1 VARRRAA
8 VAPPEIRAAEAAVE
22 PPMVPRRAV
31 RPAVAVQSD
40 VAVGSPGPRFR
51 VDLVAAAEPAKAA
64 AHPVRAAAPDAAVKK
79 PAAAP
84 VAAVVAVATVAAP
97 DAAASVAV
105 VAAPHA
111 AAAGAAAPVALVVA
125 PVPAVAVG
133 AEPDA
138 AAAVVGAVVPDALV
152 VAPVPAVAVGAELDA
167 AAPVA
172 AVPDALVVAAVPAA
186 VVVAE
191 PVAVAAA
198 AVALDAVVAV
208 AGSAAAAAFSLS
220 LSPFPDLLEALGRS
234 QARHRMAW
242 RVLIQAPQPTR
253 SYRPKAILLFWAS
266 ANDFCFG
273 ADLRFKFVPDE
284 SVPTGAQQ
292 IRSIDFRSGSKADIT
307 L

>member
-1 VARRRAA
+1 
-8 VAPPEIRAAEAAVE
+8 
-22 PPMVPRRAV
+22 
-31 RPAVAVQSD
+31 
-40 VAVGSPGPRFR
+40 
-51 VDLVAAAEPAKAA
+51 
-64 AHPVRAAAPDAAVKK
+64 
-79 PAAAP
+79 
-84 VAAVVAVATVAAP
+84 
-97 DAAASVAV
+97 VAV

-138 AAAVVGAVVPDALV
+138 AAAVVR
-152 VAPVPAVAVGAELDA
+152 
-167 AAPVA
+167 A

-191 PVAVAAA
+191 PVAVAA

-273 ADLRFKFVPDE
+273 ADFRFKFVTDE

-292 IRSIDFRSGSKADIT
+292 IRSIDFQSGSKADIALGLRHVRFT
-307 L
+307 PNSGHPVVCGAQGFPVRRSKMVLLISRGA